1 MNLPDRPAI
10 RAAYEAAVV
19 ALLNTTHAPKR
30 TEIAEEHAEAFV
42 DAMATLIF
50 TTMRTY
56 IEEEETH
63 ERTDH
68 H

>member
-30 TEIAEEHAEAFV
+30 TETAEERAEAFV
-42 DAMATLIF
+42 DAMADLIF
-50 TTMRTY
+50 TTMKTY
-56 IEEEETH
+56 LEEEEH
-63 ERTDH
+63 ERIDH

>member
-19 ALLNTTHAPKR
+19 ALLNTIHAPKR
-30 TEIAEEHAEAFV
+30 SETAEEQAEAFV
-42 DAMATLIF
+42 DAMAVLIF
-50 TTMRTY
+50 TTMKTY
-56 IEEEETH
+56 TEEEAN

>member
-30 TEIAEEHAEAFV
+30 TEIAEEQAEAFV

-56 IEEEETH
+56 IEEEEH

>member
-19 ALLNTTHAPKR
+19 ALLNTTHAPRR
-30 TEIAEEHAEAFV
+30 TEIGEQQAEAFV

-50 TTMRTY
+50 ATMKTY
-56 IEEEETH
+56 IEEETN
-63 ERTDH
+63 ERIDH